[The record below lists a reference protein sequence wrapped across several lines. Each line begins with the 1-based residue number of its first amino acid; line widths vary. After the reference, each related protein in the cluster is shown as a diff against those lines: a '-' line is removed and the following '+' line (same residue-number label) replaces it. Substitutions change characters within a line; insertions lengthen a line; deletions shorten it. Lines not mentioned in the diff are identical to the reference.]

1 MLQELEADLEQ
12 EHAKKRQM
20 ERDIN
25 ELSLQINAHK
35 AAGAK
40 DESQRVSW
48 LREELAKKQ
57 LEVNN
62 AQRQYKEVLE

>member
-1 MLQELEADLEQ
+1 MEQ